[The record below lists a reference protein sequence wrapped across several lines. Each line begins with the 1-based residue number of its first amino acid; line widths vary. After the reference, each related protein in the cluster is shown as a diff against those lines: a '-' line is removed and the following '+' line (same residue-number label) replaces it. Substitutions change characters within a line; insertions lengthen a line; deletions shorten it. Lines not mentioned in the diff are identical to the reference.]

1 MLKAAAEKRVAVPRQ
16 LRVIGFHDGPV
27 STALQPE
34 LTSVEQPT
42 YRLGIAA
49 ARWLFDILEDQ
60 EYFDIEAQ
68 EIVLKGRI
76 RIRRSCGNRKT
87 IYELYE

>member
-1 MLKAAAEKRVAVPRQ
+1 M
-16 LRVIGFHDGPV
+16 
-27 STALQPE
+27 
-34 LTSVEQPT
+34 EQPT